1 MKQMTMAHAEERI
14 EALEKAVM
22 WLVDKLGY
30 KIGHVQGQID
40 AHLKISH
47 GSNIDIKEPTKKM
60 LDDFMKEI
68 KKQWNSPQ

>member
-40 AHLKISH
+40 AHLKLIH
-47 GSNIDIKEPTKKM
+47 GLNADIKGPTKKQ
-60 LDDFMKEI
+60 LDGFMKEI
-68 KKQWNSPQ
+68 KKQWNTPQ